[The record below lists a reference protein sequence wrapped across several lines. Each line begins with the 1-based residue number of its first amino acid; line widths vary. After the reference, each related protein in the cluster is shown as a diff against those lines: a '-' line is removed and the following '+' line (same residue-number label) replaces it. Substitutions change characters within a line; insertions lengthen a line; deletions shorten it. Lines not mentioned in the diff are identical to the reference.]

1 MQPAARKE
9 PVIDTITSVQEM
21 RLHAQR
27 IRASGASIAF
37 VPTMGFFHEG
47 HLSLMRLGRE
57 LADHVVVSIFVN
69 PTQFAAGED
78 FEAYPRNPVRDS
90 ELARKAQ
97 VDALFLPD
105 VKELYPAG
113 FESYVRLDNLSDRM
127 CGRSR
132 PVHFTGVATIV
143 TKLFNIVRP
152 TVAIFGQKDYQQWI
166 IIKRM
171 ARDLNMDIDVVGAPT
186 VREPDGLAMSSR
198 NCYLSREQRIRA
210 RCLYQAL
217 TGAQQSVAAGT
228 RDADRI
234 LHEAVAAI
242 GRHGD
247 VSIDYMVLCDPDTL
261 EEVSEIERPV
271 LMALAVKLG
280 KTRLID
286 NMLLTPPANSKHQED
301 PQ

>member
-1 MQPAARKE
+1 
-9 PVIDTITSVQEM
+9 
-21 RLHAQR
+21 
-27 IRASGASIAF
+27 
-37 VPTMGFFHEG
+37 MGFFHEG
-47 HLSLMRLGRE
+47 HLSLMRLGRD

-90 ELARKAQ
+90 ELARRAQ

-152 TVAIFGQKDYQQWI
+152 KVAIFGQKDYQQWI
-166 IIKRM
+166 IIRRM
-171 ARDLNMDIDVVGAPT
+171 ARDLDMDIEIVGAPT

-198 NCYLSREQRIRA
+198 NCYLTKEQRIKA
-210 RCLYQAL
+210 LCLYQAL

-228 RDADRI
+228 RNVDRI
-234 LHEAVAAI
+234 LHEAVAVI
-242 GRHGD
+242 GKHQD

-261 EEVSEIERPV
+261 AEVTEINRPV
-271 LMALAVKLG
+271 LMALAVKVG

-286 NMLLTPPANSKHQED
+286 NMLMTPPANSSHQED
-301 PQ
+301 RQ

>member
-1 MQPAARKE
+1 
-9 PVIDTITSVQEM
+9 M
-21 RLHAQR
+21 RLYSQR
-27 IRASGASIAF
+27 IRSSGAAIAF

-47 HLSLMRLGRE
+47 HLSLMRLGRD

-132 PVHFTGVATIV
+132 PVHFTGVTTIV

-152 TVAIFGQKDYQQWI
+152 KVAIFGQKDYQQWI

-171 ARDLNMDIDVVGAPT
+171 ARDLDMDIEIVGAPT

-198 NCYLSREQRIRA
+198 NCYLTKEQRIKALCLFKALKGA
-210 RCLYQAL
+210 R
-217 TGAQQSVAAGT
+217 QSVSAGT
-228 RDADRI
+228 KDVEQIR
-234 LHEAVAAI
+234 HEAVRAI
-242 GRHGD
+242 GNPVMSG
-247 VSIDYMVLCDPDTL
+247 SITWCCV
-261 EEVSEIERPV
+261 IRIRWR
-271 LMALAVKLG
+271 K
-280 KTRLID
+280 
-286 NMLLTPPANSKHQED
+286 
-301 PQ
+301 

>member
-1 MQPAARKE
+1 
-9 PVIDTITSVQEM
+9 M
-21 RLHAQR
+21 RLYSQR
-27 IRASGASIAF
+27 IRSSGAAIAF

-47 HLSLMRLGRE
+47 HLSLMRLGRD

-152 TVAIFGQKDYQQWI
+152 KVAIFGQKDYQQWI

-171 ARDLNMDIDVVGAPT
+171 ARDLDMDIEIVGAPT

-198 NCYLSREQRIRA
+198 NCYLTKEQRIKA
-210 RCLYQAL
+210 LCLHQAL

-228 RDADRI
+228 RNVDRI
-234 LHEAVAAI
+234 LHEAVAVI
-242 GRHGD
+242 GKHQD

-261 EEVSEIERPV
+261 AEVTEINRPV
-271 LMALAVKLG
+271 LMALAVKVG

-286 NMLLTPPANSKHQED
+286 NMLMTPPANSSHQED
-301 PQ
+301 RQ

>member
-1 MQPAARKE
+1 
-9 PVIDTITSVQEM
+9 M

-210 RCLYQAL
+210 LFACTRRLRALNSRWPQAPEMPIGFCMRL
-217 TGAQQSVAAGT
+217 SLLS
-228 RDADRI
+228 ADTAMSALITWCCVIRI
-234 LHEAVAAI
+234 
-242 GRHGD
+242 RW
-247 VSIDYMVLCDPDTL
+247 
-261 EEVSEIERPV
+261 R
-271 LMALAVKLG
+271 K
-280 KTRLID
+280 
-286 NMLLTPPANSKHQED
+286 
-301 PQ
+301 